1 MKKRVIFGVI
11 ISIIVL
17 FFLLNSIDYTQ
28 SATTIMN
35 FGLLSFLIGVL
46 IYSSSFFF
54 RSLRWQLI
62 VHPIKTISFTTSFY
76 IIFISYFCN
85 SILPARIGDL
95 IRGSLLTL
103 TEDIK
108 FFTSI
113 STVVFDRTLDGV
125 TLALLFCVSLLVT
138 GKDFQLDPK
147 LYFCI
152 LLIISLFLILLV
164 IYILDF
170 SAIVKLLSPLQ
181 KISPKYSKILIDSIL
196 NFHSGG
202 EVLKLGKIAI
212 FKLFI
217 FSICVWTCEA
227 SLFYFVLYNIGIVI
241 PISVLFILLAIVN
254 FAIMIPSAPGYIG
267 TFETAFVLVLVLYGA
282 NSGLALSG
290 ALIVHIIWFFTTIVF
305 GLISMKCLGV
315 SMHQLIDKLKNV
327 QEEK

>member
-1 MKKRVIFGVI
+1 MKKRVIIGVI
-11 ISIIVL
+11 ISIIVV
-17 FFLLNSIDYTQ
+17 FFLLRSIDYTQ
-28 SATTIMN
+28 TVTAIMS
-35 FGLLSFLIGVL
+35 FGLISFVTGIL
-46 IYSSSFFF
+46 IYSSSFVF

-62 VHPIKTISFTTSFY
+62 VHPIKAISFTNSLY

-85 SILPARIGDL
+85 SVLPARIGDL

-103 TEDIK
+103 TEDIN

-113 STVVFDRTLDGV
+113 STVIFDRTLDGV
-125 TLALLFCVSLLVT
+125 TLALLFCFSLLIS
-138 GKDFQLDPK
+138 GNDLKFDPN
-147 LYFCI
+147 LNFFI
-152 LLIISLFLILLV
+152 LLIIVLFFTLLI
-164 IYILDF
+164 IYILDL
-170 SAIVKLLSPLQ
+170 SVILKMLSPLQ

-202 EVLKLGKIAI
+202 EILKLGKIAI

-217 FSICVWTCEA
+217 FSIFVWICEA
-227 SLFYFVLYNIGIVI
+227 SLFYFVLYKIGIVI
-241 PISVLFILLAIVN
+241 PISVLFILLAVVN
-254 FAIMIPSAPGYIG
+254 FVIMIPSAPGYIG

-282 NSGLALSG
+282 NNSLALSG
-290 ALIVHIIWFFTTIVF
+290 ALIIHIIWFFTTIVF